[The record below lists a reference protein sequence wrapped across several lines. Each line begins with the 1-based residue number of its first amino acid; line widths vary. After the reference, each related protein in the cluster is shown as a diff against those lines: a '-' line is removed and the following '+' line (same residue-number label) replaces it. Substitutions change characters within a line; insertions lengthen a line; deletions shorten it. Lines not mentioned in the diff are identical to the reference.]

1 MIPLLRSIA
10 ITISNIPNLTIW
22 KVRELIAVNL
32 ITYQSA
38 DYLSFRKEISYEQ
51 ILLHHEFV

>member
-10 ITISNIPNLTIW
+10 ITISNILNLTIW
-22 KVRELIAVNL
+22 KVRELIIADL
-32 ITYQSA
+32 ITYQST

-51 ILLHHEFV
+51 ILLHHKFV